1 MKNDFLVAITQLCN
15 DRGLPKEV
23 VIEAVEQALVSA
35 YKRNFGGG
43 QNITAQIDPATG
55 KVKIF
60 AIKTVADEVRDR
72 RLEIALKDARA
83 YDPMAQVGGTI
94 QIESTPDDFG
104 RIAAQAAKQV
114 ILQRIREAER
124 EALFNQFSEREN
136 EIVLGTVHNIDSQNI
151 TITLGKLE
159 AILPRG
165 EQIPT
170 ERYRHNQK
178 LRAYIVVV
186 HKTSRGPQVVLSR
199 THRNF
204 LRRLFELEVPEIYN
218 GLVEIKA
225 ISREPGS
232 RSKIAVAAQQDGID
246 PVGACV
252 GQRGIRIQ
260 AIVNE
265 LNGEKIDV
273 VEWSPEVAQ
282 FIANALSPAKALSV
296 QLGEDANGDRV
307 ASVMVDDKQLSLAI
321 GREGQNARLA
331 AKLTGWRIDIK
342 SETQIAQQTAAR
354 ARAEAERL
362 AKPKPIVTE
371 EAAKAA
377 ITELEAIAAEEP
389 AAAPTEAEV
398 APEAQVAAPTE
409 AEVAPEA
416 QVAAPIEA
424 EIAPEAQVAA
434 PIETEIAPEAQHAAP
449 IETENAPEAQVA
461 APEVVAPVAPEATP
475 AEPAPVAAEVAP
487 EQPVEIPAPVE
498 VPAPEPEQTFEQ
510 ALAEFEAEEEEVSPE
525 ERLKR
530 KADRRKRTML
540 EFDERLG
547 KVVATRKRKGGRQ
560 QEWENEVE

>member
-15 DRGLPKEV
+15 DRGLPKEI

-43 QNITAQIDPATG
+43 QNITAQMDAATG
-55 KVKIF
+55 KAKIF
-60 AIKTVADEVRDR
+60 AIKTVVDEVHDR
-72 RLEIALKDARA
+72 RLEITLQDARA

-124 EALFNQFSEREN
+124 DTLFTQFSEREN

-151 TITLGKLE
+151 TVSLGKLE
-159 AILPRG
+159 AILPRA

-178 LRAYIVVV
+178 LRAYIVEVN
-186 HKTSRGPQVVLSR
+186 KTSRGPQVVLSR

-204 LRRLFELEVPEIYN
+204 LRRLFELEVPEIFN

-232 RSKIAVAAQQDGID
+232 RSKIAVGAMQDGID

-273 VEWSPEVAQ
+273 VEWSADTAK
-282 FIANALSPAKALSV
+282 FIANSLSPAKALSV
-296 QLGEDANGDRV
+296 QLSEDANGDKV
-307 ASVMVDDKQLSLAI
+307 ANVMVDDKQLSLAI
-321 GREGQNARLA
+321 GKEGQNARLA

-342 SETQIAQQTAAR
+342 SETQVAELAAAKAQ
-354 ARAEAERL
+354 AEAERL
-362 AKPKPIVTE
+362 AALPPEPVVSE

-377 ITELEAIAAEEP
+377 LAELEAIAADEP
-389 AAAPTEAEV
+389 TAAPMEEQVVPEAAVV
-398 APEAQVAAPTE
+398 APETVE
-409 AEVAPEA
+409 
-416 QVAAPIEA
+416 
-424 EIAPEAQVAA
+424 
-434 PIETEIAPEAQHAAP
+434 
-449 IETENAPEAQVA
+449 
-461 APEVVAPVAPEATP
+461 
-475 AEPAPVAAEVAP
+475 PVAAEVAAEEPAPVAVEVAP
-487 EQPVEIPAPVE
+487 ESAVETPAPVE
-498 VPAPEPEQTFEQ
+498 AAAPEPEQTFEE
-510 ALAEFEAEEEEVSPE
+510 ALAEFEAEEEDVSPE
-525 ERLKR
+525 EKLKR
-530 KADRRKRTML
+530 KADRRKRTTL

-547 KVVATRKRKGGRQ
+547 KVVAKRKRKGGRQ
-560 QEWENEVE
+560 QEWENEIT

>member
-23 VIEAVEQALVSA
+23 VIEAVEHALVSA

-124 EALFNQFSEREN
+124 ETLFNQFSEREN

-178 LRAYIVVV
+178 LRAYIVEV

-282 FIANALSPAKALSV
+282 FIANALSPAKALLV
-296 QLGEDANGDRV
+296 QLGEDANGDKV
-307 ASVMVDDKQLSLAI
+307 ATVVVDDKQLSLAI
-321 GREGQNARLA
+321 GKEGQNARLA

-342 SETQIAQQTAAR
+342 SETQIAQQAAAR

-362 AKPKPIVTE
+362 AKPEPIVTE

-377 ITELEAIAAEEP
+377 IAELEAIAVEEP
-389 AAAPTEAEV
+389 AAAPTEAEVAPEAQVAAPTQAGV

-434 PIETEIAPEAQHAAP
+434 P
-449 IETENAPEAQVA
+449 
-461 APEVVAPVAPEATP
+461 EVVAPVAPEATP
-475 AEPAPVAAEVAP
+475 AEPAPVAADVAP

-547 KVVATRKRKGGRQ
+547 KVVAKRKRKDGRQ
-560 QEWENEVE
+560 QEWENEIE

>member
-1 MKNDFLVAITQLCN
+1 VKNDFLVAITQLCN

-23 VIEAVEQALVSA
+23 VIEAVEHALVSA

-124 EALFNQFSEREN
+124 ETLFNQFSEREN

-178 LRAYIVVV
+178 LRAYIVEV

-282 FIANALSPAKALSV
+282 FIANALSPAKALLV
-296 QLGEDANGDRV
+296 QLGEDANGDKV
-307 ASVMVDDKQLSLAI
+307 ATVVVDDKQLSLAI
-321 GREGQNARLA
+321 GKEGQNARLA

-342 SETQIAQQTAAR
+342 SETQIAQQAAAR

-362 AKPKPIVTE
+362 AKPEPIVTE

-377 ITELEAIAAEEP
+377 IAELEAIAVEEP
-389 AAAPTEAEV
+389 AAAPTEAEVAPEAQVAAPTQAGV

-434 PIETEIAPEAQHAAP
+434 P
-449 IETENAPEAQVA
+449 
-461 APEVVAPVAPEATP
+461 EVVAPVAPEATP
-475 AEPAPVAAEVAP
+475 AEPAPVAADVAP

-547 KVVATRKRKGGRQ
+547 KVVAKRKRKDGRQ
-560 QEWENEVE
+560 QEWKNEIE